1 MDIQTSKI
9 ELAKLI
15 LNIEN
20 PDLIYKIKKLVINE
34 TSDFW
39 LDLSDSE
46 KEEIR
51 FGLNQLNKGMRISVD
66 EFMRKVS

>member
-1 MDIQTSKI
+1 MDIQSSKI

-20 PDLIYKIKKLVINE
+20 PDLINKIKKLVINE

-39 LDLSDSE
+39 LHLSDTE

-51 FGLNQLNKGMRISVD
+51 FGLNQLDSGMRISVD
-66 EFMRKVS
+66 EFMKKVS

>member
-20 PDLIYKIKKLVINE
+20 AELINKIADLIKKD
-34 TSDFW
+34 DFW
-39 LDLSDSE
+39 DELSVE
-46 KEEIR
+46 QKQEIEL
-51 FGLNQLNKGMRISVD
+51 GIQQADNGQVIPWKDVLKKIS
-66 EFMRKVS
+66 